1 MLLLLFKTM
10 KHCVVTIGSA
20 IWEWAIPEKNQTGGV
35 EGILFWKPFLRN
47 CTCYFF
53 DKPTSI
59 NSITSPGCFF
69 LELPNWPFLL
79 WNVVRDFITFF
90 TKNKTYLFYV
100 IILSI
105 FIIITSYKEIRLSF
119 KENKTFSLIIILYFK
134 EIRLFVQL

>member
-1 MLLLLFKTM
+1 MAKVETM
-10 KHCVVTIGSA
+10 FTPQRAYGTD
-20 IWEWAIPEKNQTGGV
+20 IWEWAIPEKNQTGRI
-35 EGILFWKPFLRN
+35 EDILFWKTFLRN

-53 DKPTSI
+53 NKPTPI
-59 NSITSPGCFF
+59 NSIQPPLFVFF

-79 WNVVRDFITFF
+79 WNAVRDFITFF
-90 TKNKTYLFYV
+90 TKYKTYLFYV